1 MRARCREG
9 LRRRHDWFLLWLM
22 RALVVTLAALSLSLL
37 TGCRSQESSVDSQGR
52 TLPASAKGG
61 GLGPEART
69 ATATTNPSSPATV
82 VLPASGRVHTVNA
95 GLRFVVIDYTLG
107 GTPALQSLLD
117 VFRGN
122 ERVGQVRL
130 TGPERNGFVAADVT
144 EGFLQVGDEVRL
156 R

>member
-1 MRARCREG
+1 MRP
-9 LRRRHDWFLLWLM
+9 W
-22 RALVVTLAALSLSLL
+22 VVTLTALVLIILS
-37 TGCRSQESSVDSQGR
+37 GCKSQEAPSNDPSRMVPS
-52 TLPASAKGG
+52 TAKGG
-61 GLGPEART
+61 GLGPEARV
-69 ATATTNPSSPATV
+69 ASATTNPASPSTV

-107 GTPALQSLLD
+107 GIPPLQSILD

-144 EGFLQVGDEVRL
+144 DGFIQVGDEVRL

>member
-1 MRARCREG
+1 MRQ
-9 LRRRHDWFLLWLM
+9 
-22 RALVVTLAALSLSLL
+22 LVVTLAALFLL
-37 TGCRSQESSVDSQGR
+37 LLPGCQSPEGSTDLQPK
-52 TLPASAKGG
+52 TPPASAKGG
-61 GLGPEART
+61 GLGPEARP
-69 ATATTNPSSPATV
+69 ATATTNPASPAAV

-117 VFRGN
+117 VFRGS

>member
-1 MRARCREG
+1 MRP
-9 LRRRHDWFLLWLM
+9 W
-22 RALVVTLAALSLSLL
+22 VVTLAAFVVMVVS
-37 TGCRSQESSVDSQGR
+37 GCKSQETPAEASSRKIPS
-52 TLPASAKGG
+52 TAKGG
-61 GLGPEART
+61 GLGPETRVIN
-69 ATATTNPSSPATV
+69 ATTNVANPAPV

-107 GTPALQSLLD
+107 GIPPLQSLLD

-130 TGPERNGFVAADVT
+130 SGPERNGFVAADVT
-144 EGFLQVGDEVRL
+144 DGFLQVGDEVRL